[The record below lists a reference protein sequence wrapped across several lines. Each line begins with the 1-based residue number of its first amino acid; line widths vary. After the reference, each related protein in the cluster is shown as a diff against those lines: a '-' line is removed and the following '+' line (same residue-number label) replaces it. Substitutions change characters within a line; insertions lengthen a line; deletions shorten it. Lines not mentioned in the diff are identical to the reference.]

1 MRFNKQE
8 LLTLATQPS
17 QKFEKEG
24 ILYVRERQ
32 EGFFRRTESTGKKS
46 DNKCQKGKTHKTLRD
61 FSCVTA
67 STSKV
72 SLERWCRLRGNLLFY
87 FKSREQWSEPLGV
100 IILEQCFV
108 RVEQPSNQIP
118 YGFSIVFE
126 GGLFQA
132 LGANSA
138 EERDSWLQALQL
150 ASYECMRSQLLALQ
164 QRIEAFSG
172 HKHDTD
178 IQMLRLQRG
187 ISTDPAEIPM
197 CEISLACDNLL
208 CDGHGRPPNPVLE
221 VDVQAKNSKTWIK
234 YARTEVVERSSNPG
248 FLTTVSFRA
257 SDGLTTETKAR
268 ITAFDVRERVSQ
280 TATPI
285 GSAIVTLNAVQDT
298 PRLRIPLKSAKTVTV
313 GFLTINVWNLE
324 AEDRGNSTESTPSK
338 DPPAGGNQQVLSH
351 RRSQSLPPRL
361 GTKIK
366 LPHQGQLKLL
376 FANPYIQTYRF
387 HSGLGGDICV
397 HEIMAESKLCFQFPQ
412 HLLAIWIQEEKE
424 LLQEVAGMGELREPW
439 HTKQVELLDRHLH
452 LLHLYS
458 QAKEN
463 LSQFKGSYIKRSSR
477 RNDRTL
483 EFAPINLHLQRMW
496 VHNDTL
502 NKCGFYDFITV
513 GAFTAHSHKSKNG
526 GLIRL
531 LQALKESPTR
541 TNQLYQGTSKIT
553 MAHDAIQAIKQLR
566 RDVVDAMRAL
576 MKLAK
581 EKQTSG
587 MLPICED
594 MITKTRILLS
604 LWDPGLVEEALTFL
618 EEFKVA
624 KLHETANDTSLSLDF
639 KTNQSLSPFKRIT
652 QQLNFDLKSPDLD
665 DFVTPD
671 TPECALKDLWMKES
685 ERNGYVAPFS
695 LRKDSNTIM
704 SNDNNK
710 DKDNGNSNDGEVT
723 ANDEDNFVIF
733 PDVENDVVDSID
745 SETKGCADKNR
756 KTNENENGNDSGF
769 SASDDREI
777 VQEKEDEIKS
787 DIDPCKRFLDTQKM
801 CNSPSANYYK
811 PTDEPEPWDLT
822 QLNIEASVMCLVSKV
837 KFLCGRCSSPA
848 VRLRSRNVVG
858 RSQSLK
864 GSVSNIRKKTG
875 QVVTIQPKNEAKNE
889 AKNEESS
896 KLLDNV
902 DYRRESSAAII
913 ARQQSSPGSEKTT
926 PALSKAKEVCQAV
939 DSMTRVIKSNSGQ
952 RNKFTEGLDFA
963 SIVDWTS
970 ELRPSMKKLRQA
982 MDGLLKTAR
991 LTHSVFRVQED
1002 SKMAQ
1007 RVCNVR
1013 YRRDVCFSQA
1023 LTSVVTGLMAKLW
1036 CQRPDPM
1043 FLLILTTLGPLIS
1056 FEGLLSYYGDEID
1069 MWGDMIVAVE
1079 DMHTVTFT
1087 LTRCGIQ
1094 PSSKFEENRN
1104 APFQLPLPRVVG
1116 SRSALTVIL
1125 PVPDA
1130 IYSLLPLVPSSRQTI
1145 SFNVTPVFFNVGIN
1159 EMASLAES
1167 LGTTKPQEKSNLDNF
1182 ERLNEYYLRF
1192 KKLNLP
1198 TETSSTRPV
1207 GARSPLG
1214 QSLAELMV
1222 NLKTSV
1228 QAKVSKN
1235 VEILQLSSQICRRMR
1250 GLRFTSCKSAKD
1262 RTAMSITL
1270 EQVNILTAEY
1280 HLAEH
1285 EYVKALD
1292 CMRSEGCRRENTW
1305 KNIGIRKYAFNSLQ
1319 ILTFPKLYRPPTGTY
1334 GSAQT

>member
-24 ILYVRERQ
+24 VLYVRERQ
-32 EGFFRRTESTGKKS
+32 EGFFRRTEI
-46 DNKCQKGKTHKTLRD
+46 
-61 FSCVTA
+61 
-67 STSKV
+67 

-100 IILEQCFV
+100 IILEQCTV
-108 RVEQPSNQIP
+108 RVDPPSNHVP
-118 YGFSIVFE
+118 YGFSIVFD
-126 GGLFQA
+126 GGLFQQ
-132 LGANSA
+132 LGANTA

-150 ASYECMRSQLLALQ
+150 ASYECMRSQLLSLR
-164 QRIEAFSG
+164 QRIEAFSE

-187 ISTDPAEIPM
+187 TFTDPAEVPM

-208 CDGHGRPPNPVLE
+208 CDGHGRPPTPVLE
-221 VDVQAKNSKTWIK
+221 IDVQSKSSKTWIK
-234 YARTEVVERSSNPG
+234 YARTEVVERSSNPN

-257 SDGLTTETKAR
+257 SDGLTTETRIR

-285 GSAIVTLNAVQDT
+285 GSAIVTFSTVQDT
-298 PRLRIPLKSAKTVTV
+298 PRLRIPLKSARTTTV

-324 AEDRGNSTESTPSK
+324 AEDKGNSTESTPSRN
-338 DPPAGGNQQVLSH
+338 AIYSSNNQQQLPSH

-366 LPHQGQLKLL
+366 FPHQGQLKLL
-376 FANPYIQTYRF
+376 FANPFVQTYRF

-412 HLLAIWIQEEKE
+412 HLLGIWIQEEKE

-439 HTKQVELLDRHLH
+439 HTKQIELLDRHLH

-463 LSQFKGSYIKRSSR
+463 LAAYKGSYFKQSSR
-477 RNDRTL
+477 KNDRTL
-483 EFAPINLHLQRMW
+483 EFAPLNLHLQRMW

-502 NKCGFYDFITV
+502 NKCGFYDFISV

-531 LQALKESPTR
+531 VQALKESPMR
-541 TNQLYQGTSKIT
+541 SNQLYQGTSKIT

-566 RDVVDAMRAL
+566 RDVVEAMRSL

-581 EKQTSG
+581 DKQTSG

-618 EEFKVA
+618 EEYKVA
-624 KLHETANDTSLSLDF
+624 KVQEDSTTTSTTSDDTLTLDF
-639 KTNQSLSPFKRIT
+639 RVNQSLSPFKRIT
-652 QQLNFDLKSPDLD
+652 QQLNFDLKSPDFD

-671 TPECALKDLWMKES
+671 TPECVQDIWSKSNIKNGEYAPISYSRNEAPNNNAGES
-685 ERNGYVAPFS
+685 DVVE
-695 LRKDSNTIM
+695 
-704 SNDNNK
+704 
-710 DKDNGNSNDGEVT
+710 E
-723 ANDEDNFVIF
+723 NFVIF
-733 PDVENDVVDSID
+733 PDVEDYPKQMEIEQID
-745 SETKGCADKNR
+745 ENLQRNYD
-756 KTNENENGNDSGF
+756 NEKKEGY
-769 SASDDREI
+769 DD
-777 VQEKEDEIKS
+777 EKEDLKN
-787 DIDPCKRFLDTQKM
+787 DADPCKRFLDTQKM

-848 VRLRSRNVVG
+848 VRLRNKGSLG

-864 GSVSNIRKKTG
+864 GCLPSNRHNVE
-875 QVVTIQPKNEAKNE
+875 VVTIQPKNGLKC
-889 AKNEESS
+889 EESN
-896 KLLDNV
+896 KLLD
-902 DYRRESSAAII
+902 ESNEQ
-913 ARQQSSPGSEKTT
+913 RQQSSPGLEK
-926 PALSKAKEVCQAV
+926 PALSKAKEGITDTYCNSSSNEVCQAV

-1002 SKMAQ
+1002 SKAAQ
-1007 RVCNVR
+1007 RACNVR

-1023 LTSVVTGLMAKLW
+1023 LTALVTGIMAKLW

-1043 FLLILTTLGPLIS
+1043 FLLILTTLGPLVS

-1069 MWGDMIVAVE
+1069 MWGDMAVAVE
-1079 DMHTVTFT
+1079 DTHTVTFT
-1087 LTRCGIQ
+1087 LSRCGIQ
-1094 PSSKFEENRN
+1094 SRIGRKANT
-1104 APFQLPLPRVVG
+1104 FQLPLPRVVG

-1130 IYSLLPLVPSSRQTI
+1130 IYSLLPLVPSSRQTL
-1145 SFNVTPVFFNVGIN
+1145 SFNVTPVFFNIGIN

-1167 LGTTKPQEKSNLDNF
+1167 LGTTKPQEKSNMDNF
-1182 ERLNEYYLRF
+1182 DRLNEYYLRF

-1198 TETSSTRPV
+1198 TEPTSTRFA
-1207 GARSPLG
+1207 ARSILG
-1214 QSLAELMV
+1214 HTLSDMIV
-1222 NLKTSV
+1222 NLKMCV
-1228 QAKVSKN
+1228 QEKVNKN
-1235 VEILQLSSQICRRMR
+1235 VEILQLSSQICRKMR

-1262 RTAMSITL
+1262 RTGMSITL
-1270 EQVNILTAEY
+1270 EQVNILSSEY
-1280 HLAEH
+1280 HLAED
-1285 EYVKALD
+1285 EYMRALD

-1305 KNIGIRKYAFNSLQ
+1305 KNIGVRKYAFNSLQ
-1319 ILTFPKLYRPPTGTY
+1319 ILTLPRLYRPPTGTY
-1334 GSAQT
+1334 GSAQS

>member
-32 EGFFRRTESTGKKS
+32 EGFFRRTESKKPE
-46 DNKCQKGKTHKTLRD
+46 NKNQRGRSHKSLRD
-61 FSCVTA
+61 LNCVTA
-67 STSKV
+67 GASKV

-100 IILEQCFV
+100 IILEQCTV
-108 RVEQPSNQIP
+108 RVDPPSNHVP
-118 YGFSIVFE
+118 YGFSIVFD
-126 GGLFQA
+126 GGLFQQ
-132 LGANSA
+132 LGANTA

-150 ASYECMRSQLLALQ
+150 ASYECMRSQLLSLR

-187 ISTDPAEIPM
+187 TFTDPAEVPM

-208 CDGHGRPPNPVLE
+208 CDGHGRPPTPVLE
-221 VDVQAKNSKTWIK
+221 IDVQSKSPKTWIK
-234 YARTEVVERSSNPG
+234 YARTEVVERSSNPN

-257 SDGLTTETKAR
+257 SDGLTTETKIR
-268 ITAFDVRERVSQ
+268 ITAYDVREKVSQ

-285 GSAIVTLNAVQDT
+285 GSAIVTFSTVQDT
-298 PRLRIPLKSAKTVTV
+298 PRLRIPLKSAKTTTV

-324 AEDRGNSTESTPSK
+324 AEDKGNSTESTPSRN
-338 DPPAGGNQQVLSH
+338 AVYSNNNQQQLPSH

-366 LPHQGQLKLL
+366 FPHQGQLKLL
-376 FANPYIQTYRF
+376 FANPFVQTYRF

-412 HLLAIWIQEEKE
+412 HLLGIWIQEEKE

-439 HTKQVELLDRHLH
+439 HTKQIELLDRHLH

-463 LSQFKGSYIKRSSR
+463 LAAYKGSYFKQSSR
-477 RNDRTL
+477 KNDRTL
-483 EFAPINLHLQRMW
+483 EFAPLNLHLQRMW

-502 NKCGFYDFITV
+502 NKCGFYDFISV

-531 LQALKESPTR
+531 VQALKESPMR
-541 TNQLYQGTSKIT
+541 SNQLYQGTSKIT

-566 RDVVDAMRAL
+566 RDVVEAMRSL

-618 EEFKVA
+618 EEYKVA
-624 KLHETANDTSLSLDF
+624 KVQENSTTSSDDTLTLDF
-639 KTNQSLSPFKRIT
+639 KANQSLSPFKRIT
-652 QQLNFDLKSPDLD
+652 QQLNFDLKSPDFD

-671 TPECALKDLWMKES
+671 TPECVQDIWSKNGIRNGEYAFIAYSRNEAPNSNAGES
-685 ERNGYVAPFS
+685 EVA
-695 LRKDSNTIM
+695 
-704 SNDNNK
+704 
-710 DKDNGNSNDGEVT
+710 E
-723 ANDEDNFVIF
+723 ENFVIF
-733 PDVENDVVDSID
+733 PDVEDDPKQTEADID
-745 SETKGCADKNR
+745 ESVQRNHD
-756 KTNENENGNDSGF
+756 NEKKESY
-769 SASDDREI
+769 DD
-777 VQEKEDEIKS
+777 EKEDLKN
-787 DIDPCKRFLDTQKM
+787 DADPCKRFLDTQKM

-848 VRLRSRNVVG
+848 VRLRNKSSLG

-864 GSVSNIRKKTG
+864 GCLPSNRQNIE
-875 QVVTIQPKNEAKNE
+875 VVTIQPKNGIKC
-889 AKNEESS
+889 EESN
-896 KLLDNV
+896 KLLD
-902 DYRRESSAAII
+902 ESNE
-913 ARQQSSPGSEKTT
+913 RQQSSPGVEK
-926 PALSKAKEVCQAV
+926 PAFSKAKEGITDTYRNSSSNEVCQAV

-1002 SKMAQ
+1002 SKTAQ
-1007 RVCNVR
+1007 RACNVR

-1023 LTSVVTGLMAKLW
+1023 LTALVTGIMAKLW

-1043 FLLILTTLGPLIS
+1043 FLLILTTLGPLVS

-1069 MWGDMIVAVE
+1069 MWGDMTVAVE
-1079 DMHTVTFT
+1079 DTHTVTFT
-1087 LTRCGIQ
+1087 LSRCGIQ
-1094 PSSKFEENRN
+1094 PRVEGKSN
-1104 APFQLPLPRVVG
+1104 AFQLPLPRVVG

-1130 IYSLLPLVPSSRQTI
+1130 IYSLLPLVPSSRQTL

-1167 LGTTKPQEKSNLDNF
+1167 LGTTKPQEKSNMDNF
-1182 ERLNEYYLRF
+1182 DRLNEYYLRF

-1198 TETSSTRPV
+1198 TEPASTRFA
-1207 GARSPLG
+1207 ARSILG
-1214 QSLAELMV
+1214 HTLSDMMA
-1222 NLKTSV
+1222 NLKTCV
-1228 QAKVSKN
+1228 QEKVNKN

-1262 RTAMSITL
+1262 RTGMSITL
-1270 EQVNILTAEY
+1270 EQVNILSSEY

-1285 EYVKALD
+1285 EYMRALD

-1305 KNIGIRKYAFNSLQ
+1305 KNIGVRKYAFNSLQ
-1319 ILTFPKLYRPPTGTY
+1319 ILTLPRLYRPPTGTY

>member
-24 ILYVRERQ
+24 VLYLRERQ
-32 EGFFRRTESTGKKS
+32 EGFFRRTEI
-46 DNKCQKGKTHKTLRD
+46 
-61 FSCVTA
+61 
-67 STSKV
+67 

-100 IILEQCFV
+100 IILEQCTV
-108 RVEQPSNQIP
+108 RIDPPSNHVP
-118 YGFSIVFE
+118 YGFSIVFD
-126 GGLFQA
+126 GGLFQQ
-132 LGANSA
+132 LGANTA

-150 ASYECMRSQLLALQ
+150 ASYECMRSQLLSLR
-164 QRIEAFSG
+164 QRIEAFSE

-187 ISTDPAEIPM
+187 TFTDPAEVPM

-208 CDGHGRPPNPVLE
+208 CDGHGRPPTPVLE
-221 VDVQAKNSKTWIK
+221 IDVQSRSSKTWIK
-234 YARTEVVERSSNPG
+234 YARTEVVERSSNPN
-248 FLTTVSFRA
+248 FLTTISFRA
-257 SDGLTTETKAR
+257 SDGLTTETKIR
-268 ITAFDVRERVSQ
+268 ITAYDVRERVSQ

-285 GSAIVTLNAVQDT
+285 GSAIVMFNTVQDT
-298 PRLRIPLKSAKTVTV
+298 PRLRIPLKSAKTTTV

-324 AEDRGNSTESTPSK
+324 AEDKGNSTESTPSRN
-338 DPPAGGNQQVLSH
+338 AVYGSNNQQQLPSH

-366 LPHQGQLKLL
+366 FPHQGQLKLL
-376 FANPYIQTYRF
+376 FANPFVQTYRF

-412 HLLAIWIQEEKE
+412 YLLGIWIQEEKE

-439 HTKQVELLDRHLH
+439 HTKQIELLDRHLH

-463 LSQFKGSYIKRSSR
+463 LAAYKGNYFKQSSR
-477 RNDRTL
+477 KNDRTL
-483 EFAPINLHLQRMW
+483 EFAPLNLHLQRMW

-502 NKCGFYDFITV
+502 NKCGFYDFISV

-531 LQALKESPTR
+531 VQALKESPMR
-541 TNQLYQGTSKIT
+541 SNQLYQGTSKIT

-566 RDVVDAMRAL
+566 RDVVEAMRSL

-618 EEFKVA
+618 EEYKVA
-624 KLHETANDTSLSLDF
+624 KVQEDSTTSDDTLTLDF

-652 QQLNFDLKSPDLD
+652 QQLNFDLRSPDFD

-671 TPECALKDLWMKES
+671 TPECMQDIWSKSNIKNGEYPPIS
-685 ERNGYVAPFS
+685 YSRNDAP
-695 LRKDSNTIM
+695 
-704 SNDNNK
+704 NNNAG
-710 DKDNGNSNDGEVT
+710 DIAE
-723 ANDEDNFVIF
+723 ENFVIF
-733 PDVENDVVDSID
+733 PDVEDYPKQM
-745 SETKGCADKNR
+745 ETEQIVEEFQRNYDNER
-756 KTNENENGNDSGF
+756 KESY
-769 SASDDREI
+769 DD
-777 VQEKEDEIKS
+777 EKEDLKN
-787 DIDPCKRFLDTQKM
+787 DTDPCKRFLDTQKM

-848 VRLRSRNVVG
+848 VRLRNKGSLS

-864 GSVSNIRKKTG
+864 GCMPSNRHNAE
-875 QVVTIQPKNEAKNE
+875 VVTIQPKNGLKS
-889 AKNEESS
+889 EESN
-896 KLLDNV
+896 KLLD
-902 DYRRESSAAII
+902 ESNEQ
-913 ARQQSSPGSEKTT
+913 RQQSSPGLEK
-926 PALSKAKEVCQAV
+926 PAFSKAKEGITDTYCNSSSNEVCQAV

-1002 SKMAQ
+1002 PKAAQ
-1007 RVCNVR
+1007 RACNVR

-1023 LTSVVTGLMAKLW
+1023 LTALVTGIMAKLW

-1043 FLLILTTLGPLIS
+1043 FLLILTTLGPLVS

-1069 MWGDMIVAVE
+1069 MWGDMAVAVE
-1079 DMHTVTFT
+1079 DTHTVTFT
-1087 LTRCGIQ
+1087 LSRCGIQ
-1094 PSSKFEENRN
+1094 HRIEGN
-1104 APFQLPLPRVVG
+1104 ANAFQLPLPRVVG

-1130 IYSLLPLVPSSRQTI
+1130 IYSLLPLVPSSRQTL

-1167 LGTTKPQEKSNLDNF
+1167 LGTTKPQEKSNMDNF
-1182 ERLNEYYLRF
+1182 DRLNEYYLRF

-1198 TETSSTRPV
+1198 TEPTSTRFA
-1207 GARSPLG
+1207 ARSILG
-1214 QSLAELMV
+1214 HTLSDMMI
-1222 NLKTSV
+1222 NLKMCV
-1228 QAKVSKN
+1228 QEKVNKN
-1235 VEILQLSSQICRRMR
+1235 VEILQLSSQICRKMR

-1262 RTAMSITL
+1262 RTGMSITL
-1270 EQVNILTAEY
+1270 EQVNILSSEY
-1280 HLAEH
+1280 HLAED
-1285 EYVKALD
+1285 EYMRALD

-1305 KNIGIRKYAFNSLQ
+1305 KNIGVRKYAFNSLQ
-1319 ILTFPKLYRPPTGTY
+1319 ILTLPRLYRPPTGTY
-1334 GSAQT
+1334 GSAQS